1 MTVKI
6 IHVSDEHLRDRDIDE
21 IAICLNFIVETA
33 RAEQPDLI
41 ISAGDLFDSQ
51 DVKMGSRSALAAIGF
66 ISALAD
72 IAPVAIIKGTPSHD
86 GNSPEILR
94 FARGQWPIHVS
105 TLPEQ
110 VGFFPIGDCFH
121 ELGGE
126 GGPIFA
132 AIITLIPQ
140 PTKQFFQTTAGVA
153 DSDQEIGAAM
163 SGLFA
168 GLGAAAAEY
177 PGVPHVLVY
186 HGCVSGGK
194 AANGQVMTGRDI
206 EVSRDQ
212 LAMSGADLI
221 LCGHLHLPQELPGS
235 IFYSGS
241 IYANN
246 IGEDHRHG
254 FYIHEIGQTDGQQQI
269 QSKFVET
276 PCKRIARYKFD
287 MTAGEKITIPFEGI
301 AGATVRVEVT
311 AYQDETGLVSKETII
326 ENLKRWG
333 AESVEVRI
341 TAIPRENVRAESVLA
356 AETLRDEIKAMA
368 DLRQEEIEAD
378 VLLKAELLEGVPGEE
393 LLQRVA
399 GGAA

>member
-1 MTVKI
+1 
-6 IHVSDEHLRDRDIDE
+6 
-21 IAICLNFIVETA
+21 
-33 RAEQPDLI
+33 
-41 ISAGDLFDSQ
+41 
-51 DVKMGSRSALAAIGF
+51 
-66 ISALAD
+66 
-72 IAPVAIIKGTPSHD
+72 
-86 GNSPEILR
+86 
-94 FARGQWPIHVS
+94 
-105 TLPEQ
+105 
-110 VGFFPIGDCFH
+110 
-121 ELGGE
+121 
-126 GGPIFA
+126 
-132 AIITLIPQ
+132 
-140 PTKQFFQTTAGVA
+140 
-153 DSDQEIGAAM
+153 M

>member
-254 FYIHEIGQTDGQQQI
+254 
-269 QSKFVET
+269 
-276 PCKRIARYKFD
+276 
-287 MTAGEKITIPFEGI
+287 
-301 AGATVRVEVT
+301 
-311 AYQDETGLVSKETII
+311 
-326 ENLKRWG
+326 
-333 AESVEVRI
+333 
-341 TAIPRENVRAESVLA
+341 
-356 AETLRDEIKAMA
+356 
-368 DLRQEEIEAD
+368 
-378 VLLKAELLEGVPGEE
+378 
-393 LLQRVA
+393 
-399 GGAA
+399 